1 MNSTAIFSEQE
12 INHLLTQ
19 FNSSEIKNKNS
30 VELSAAN
37 IASYIDHTL
46 LKPEASMDEIKI
58 LCEEALQFNFASVCV
73 NSSNTEFCFDLL
85 KGSNV
90 KVCTVIGFPLGST
103 LSSVKVFE
111 AEEAIKAGAEE
122 IDMVINSGK
131 LKEQEDEYE
140 LHEIQDIV
148 LVAKKYNSIVKVILE
163 TCLLTDEEK
172 VRACL
177 LCKKAKADFVKTSTG
192 FSKGGATLHDVAL
205 MKFVVG
211 DSLKVKASGGIRS
224 LEDAKAMIAA
234 GADRLGTSSGVKIM
248 QGISSNSNY

>member
-1 MNSTAIFSEQE
+1 MNSKTIFPEQE
-12 INHLLTQ
+12 INHLLNK

-30 VELSAAN
+30 EELNDAK

-46 LKPEASMDEIKI
+46 LKPEATKDEIKI
-58 LCEEALQFNFASVCV
+58 LCEEALRYNFASVCV
-73 NSSNTEFCFDLL
+73 NSSNTELCFDLL
-85 KGSNV
+85 KESNV
-90 KVCTVIGFPLGST
+90 KVCTVIGFPLGSA

-122 IDMVINSGK
+122 IDMVMNIGK
-131 LKEQEDEYE
+131 LKEQNDAYV
-140 LHEIQDIV
+140 LKEIQDV
-148 LVAKKYNSIVKVILE
+148 VFAAKKFNSIIKVIIE

-177 LCKKAKADFVKTSTG
+177 LCKKANADFVKTSTG
-192 FSKGGATLHDVAL
+192 FSKGGANLHDVEL
-205 MKFVVG
+205 MKFVIH

-224 LEDAKAMIAA
+224 FEDAKAMIAA

-248 QGISSNSNY
+248 QGLTSNSNY

>member
-1 MNSTAIFSEQE
+1 MNSKRIFSEKE
-12 INHLLTQ
+12 INHLLNQ
-19 FNSSEIKNKNS
+19 FKSSEIKNKNLN
-30 VELSAAN
+30 ELSVAN

-46 LKPEASMDEIKI
+46 LKPEATMDEIII
-58 LCEEALQFNFASVCV
+58 LCREALQYNFASVCV
-73 NSSNTEFCFDLL
+73 NSSNTEFCFDML
-85 KGSNV
+85 KESNV

-103 LSSVKVFE
+103 ISSVKVFE

-131 LKEQEDEYE
+131 LKEYDDEYM
-140 LHEIQDIV
+140 LDEIQAIIIA
-148 LVAKKYNSIVKVILE
+148 AKKYNSIVKVILE
-163 TCLLTDEEK
+163 TCLLTDQEK

-192 FSKGGATLHDVAL
+192 FSKGGATVHDVAL

-224 LEDAKAMIAA
+224 LDDAKAMIAA

-248 QGISSNSNY
+248 QGLSSNSNY

>member
-211 DSLKVKASGGIRS
+211 DSLKVKASGGIR
-224 LEDAKAMIAA
+224 LC
-234 GADRLGTSSGVKIM
+234 
-248 QGISSNSNY
+248 